1 MTWIT
6 RPRTTRSSPPAS
18 VRTGTNSNPWYGG
31 SYKNNKGHYDLVS
44 AGGIDFIMVYMG
56 WGIGDEEIEWMNDV
70 LARYPDRVAILNFHE
85 YLLASGGLGTDPQ
98 EVYQR
103 VVAPNENVKMVL
115 SGHYHSA
122 QKTVSQVRHGCDGV
136 ADRNVVNM
144 LFDYQGME
152 EGGKGYLRLMHV
164 NTADGTMSVRTYSP
178 SLKRIRLRIRG
189 PLPNSRPRTRN
200 LSSI

>member
-1 MTWIT
+1 
-6 RPRTTRSSPPAS
+6 
-18 VRTGTNSNPWYGG
+18 
-31 SYKNNKGHYDLVS
+31 
-44 AGGIDFIMVYMG
+44 
-56 WGIGDEEIEWMNDV
+56 MNDV

-85 YLLASGGLGTDPQ
+85 YLLASGGFGLIPQ

-122 QKTVSQVRHGCDGV
+122 QKTVSQVDTDGDGV

-164 NTADGTMSVRTYSP
+164 NTADGTMSVRT
-178 SLKRIRLRIRG
+178 LFAVA
-189 PLPNSRPRTRN
+189 
-200 LSSI
+200 